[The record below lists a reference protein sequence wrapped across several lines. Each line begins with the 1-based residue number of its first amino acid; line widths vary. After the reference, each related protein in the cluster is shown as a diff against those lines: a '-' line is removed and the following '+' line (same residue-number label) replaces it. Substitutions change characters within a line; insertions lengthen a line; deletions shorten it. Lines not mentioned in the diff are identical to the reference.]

1 LPSAHFDDKETVE
14 MDTTAQALAALAD
27 PVRLRALRVLLRH
40 ELAAGEVA
48 RVLGIAPSTTSKQIG
63 HLREAGFV
71 AERKDGRHVHV
82 SVPAAV
88 RADPRWT
95 GLLDRV
101 AREEDGAGDLA
112 RLRDVL
118 REREEETEGRQGR
131 SRRFVPGRSWAAWAR
146 ALTFLVPRGMRVA
159 DLGCGD
165 GALTLE
171 IARFAGSVVGID
183 RREDVVAAAR
193 TLAAERGVANA
204 TFETADLAET
214 PRPAKGY
221 DLAVFSHSL
230 QQVDDPARALRRA
243 HEILAPRGRVLVLD
257 LLPHRE
263 AWVVEHLGHR
273 HLGFAPEALRGWLA
287 DAGFAEIV
295 VERVERIGRG
305 AGGAADPFRIVLAS
319 GIRSG
324 IRAGPAVR
332 TRKERSR

>member
-1 LPSAHFDDKETVE
+1 

-48 RVLGIAPSTTSKQIG
+48 RVLGIAPSTTSKQIA

-131 SRRFVPGRSWAAWAR
+131 ARRFVPGRSWAAWAR

-171 IARFAGSVVGID
+171 IARFAANVVGID

-193 TLAAERGVANA
+193 ARADEHGVRNA
-204 TFETADLAET
+204 TFEVSDLHEAR
-214 PRPAKGY
+214 RPSGGY
-221 DLAVFSHSL
+221 HLAVFSHSL
-230 QQVDDPARALRRA
+230 QQVEDPSRALRVARRL
-243 HEILAPRGRVLVLD
+243 LAPGGRVLVLD
-257 LLPHRE
+257 LLAHRE
-263 AWVVEHLGHR
+263 AWVVDHLGHR
-273 HLGFAPEALRGWLA
+273 HLGFEPEALRGTLA
-287 DAGFAEIV
+287 DSGFAEIV

-305 AGGAADPFRIVLAS
+305 AGGAADPFRIVLAT
-319 GIRSG
+319 GV
-324 IRAGPAVR
+324 RAG
-332 TRKERSR
+332 KERSR